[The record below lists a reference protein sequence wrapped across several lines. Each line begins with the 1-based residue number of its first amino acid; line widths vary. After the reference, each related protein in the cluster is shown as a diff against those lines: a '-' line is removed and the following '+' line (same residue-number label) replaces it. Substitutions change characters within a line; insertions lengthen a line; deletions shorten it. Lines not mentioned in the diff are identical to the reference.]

1 LLALVKDPSVD
12 EIGINPAA
20 IHALWTLHGLGALDG
35 SDAAALGAV
44 AAALKHPC
52 AGVRKTAVQVLPRNA
67 ASVET
72 LLTADALHDKEPLV
86 TLNALLALS
95 EMPAT
100 PAAGNAVLTRLA
112 QMGAT
117 EDRWLPDAFACNL
130 TAHEGKLL
138 KTYLAGAVKS
148 AKKTPPA
155 PAGTTAHTGHHQAAT
170 TPAATPTTPVTTTAN
185 APDLVVT
192 GLRTEPASPSVRETV
207 RLFVEVQ
214 NRGGAA
220 IPAGTVTPLAVRIEG
235 AGKLTNLVSF
245 VHTDGLAPG
254 AKVVIEKGTNGPWTG
269 PLAFGSD
276 RPGTFTVTLT
286 ADRDNHI
293 AEANEANNT
302 LTHKLTFQA
311 PPTLAAFALERAA
324 RSYASVASADSVVAL
339 VRQSQSLDPA
349 EGSAVLKG
357 AAAGWNPK
365 RPATL
370 RDADRAYLTA
380 WAAP

>member
-95 EMPAT
+95 EMPR
-100 PAAGNAVLTRLA
+100 NARRRQRRA
-112 QMGAT
+112 DPPGQMGAT

-155 PAGTTAHTGHHQAAT
+155 PAGTAAHTGHHQAAT

-192 GLRTEPASPSVRETV
+192 GLRTEPASPSCGKRCGYSWKCRT
-207 RLFVEVQ
+207 
-214 NRGGAA
+214 GAA
-220 IPAGTVTPLAVRIEG
+220 RPFPRAPLRPWPCALKGRQTDQPGELRAHRRAGSRCQSGHREG
-235 AGKLTNLVSF
+235 HQRSVDGSAGVC
-245 VHTDGLAPG
+245 
-254 AKVVIEKGTNGPWTG
+254 
-269 PLAFGSD
+269 SD

-324 RSYASVASADSVVAL
+324 RSYASVAL
-339 VRQSQSLDPA
+339 GRLGGGP
-349 EGSAVLKG
+349 G
-357 AAAGWNPK
+357 AAIAIP
-365 RPATL
+365 
-370 RDADRAYLTA
+370 
-380 WAAP
+380 

>member
-1 LLALVKDPSVD
+1 
-12 EIGINPAA
+12 
-20 IHALWTLHGLGALDG
+20 
-35 SDAAALGAV
+35 
-44 AAALKHPC
+44 
-52 AGVRKTAVQVLPRNA
+52 
-67 ASVET
+67 
-72 LLTADALHDKEPLV
+72 
-86 TLNALLALS
+86 
-95 EMPAT
+95 
-100 PAAGNAVLTRLA
+100 
-112 QMGAT
+112 
-117 EDRWLPDAFACNL
+117 
-130 TAHEGKLL
+130 
-138 KTYLAGAVKS
+138 
-148 AKKTPPA
+148 
-155 PAGTTAHTGHHQAAT
+155 
-170 TPAATPTTPVTTTAN
+170 
-185 APDLVVT
+185 
-192 GLRTEPASPSVRETV
+192 
-207 RLFVEVQ
+207 VEVQ

-370 RDADRAYLTA
+370 RDADRAYLTRLGSTLGGDNGDHLNTLLTA
-380 WAAP
+380 WGLRTAAASDLDAQVVTISVVREALKFSLPEFTVKAGKPVEIVLLNPDAMQHNMVIGKPKSLEVIGNAADKMITAKDGAEKNYVPAIPQVIAATPLVNPDGTYRLRFTAPAQPGAYPFVCTFPGHWRVMNGVMKVE